1 MNCFYFHLFIVQ
13 FHIFMINR
21 RLFGNTIVIM
31 ALTHITQTIMI
42 SILATETYY
51 LMVPFSKR
59 ININVPLPQRH
70 I

>member
-1 MNCFYFHLFIVQ
+1 
-13 FHIFMINR
+13 MINR